1 MGFKEI
7 VQKLTGGK
15 SENKEMIKQ
24 FERQVR
30 TQRIVED
37 RLKSA
42 NERELE
48 RFKNEDRE
56 EQIKSALQIA
66 RNKKRDDIA
75 FGHNILDTKNVTSDA
90 QWHVLREKNMFKN
103 NRGNMFVGNKSIHK
117 NNPNLLHNNPNLFKS
132 GGILKWLQKQF

>member
-37 RLKSA
+37 RLKVLM
-42 NERELE
+42 NESLRDL
-48 RFKNEDRE
+48 KNEDRE

-66 RNKKRDDIA
+66 RNKKKRRHC
-75 FGHNILDTKNVTSDA
+75 FWT
-90 QWHVLREKNMFKN
+90 
-103 NRGNMFVGNKSIHK
+103 
-117 NNPNLLHNNPNLFKS
+117 
-132 GGILKWLQKQF
+132 

>member
-56 EQIKSALQIA
+56 EQIKYSPT
-66 RNKKRDDIA
+66 NC
-75 FGHNILDTKNVTSDA
+75 T
-90 QWHVLREKNMFKN
+90 
-103 NRGNMFVGNKSIHK
+103 
-117 NNPNLLHNNPNLFKS
+117 
-132 GGILKWLQKQF
+132 